1 MAEPSISDSERRY
14 PFLDAGGGYFYAG
27 TATGGRQVLLFT
39 GGVALFF
46 DADGNFLGT
55 ERREPPRRRPY
66 RPRAGKGL
74 ELDPKEDVL
83 GQLVAYWSTPEGRR
97 DWEHG
102 VREEE
107 RIRDNFLRPWL
118 AELGF
123 EPGQIWVKKFDDPT
137 TGLGIAD
144 LPTHYAEFLADPVAP
159 CFNDDDRSEYPEE
172 IEEWLREGMFV
183 VRSRDS
189 DWLWMDGDGDI
200 NST

>member
-1 MAEPSISDSERRY
+1 MAEASIPDSERRY
-14 PFLDAGGGYFYAG
+14 PFLDRDGGYFYAG

-39 GGVALFF
+39 HGVALVF
-46 DADGNFLGT
+46 DADGNFLSS

-66 RPRAGKGL
+66 RPRTGRGPK
-74 ELDPKEDVL
+74 LDPEGNIL
-83 GQLVAYWSTPEGRR
+83 GQLFAYWSTPEGQR

-107 RIRDNFLRPWL
+107 RIRDTFLRPWL

-123 EPGQIWVKKFDDPT
+123 EPGQIWVKTFDDPA

-144 LPTHYAEFLADPVAP
+144 LPDHFATFLADPDAP
-159 CFNDDDRSEYPEE
+159 FFDDEDRSEYPKE
-172 IEEWLREGMFV
+172 IEEWRREGMFV
-183 VRSRDS
+183 VRSRNS
-189 DWLWMDGDGDI
+189 DWLWMNGDGDI